1 MKNNRLFH
9 AGLAVL
15 AASLAMDV
23 LDHGHEGH
31 GVTALPGFDFV
42 LGLLCALIL
51 GVTAKVVMYR
61 LIGRKTDYYE
71 VKDR

>member
-31 GVTALPGFDFV
+31 GVTALPGFDFI

-51 GVTAKVVMYR
+51 GVTAKVLMYR
-61 LIGRKTDYYE
+61 LIGRKNDYYE